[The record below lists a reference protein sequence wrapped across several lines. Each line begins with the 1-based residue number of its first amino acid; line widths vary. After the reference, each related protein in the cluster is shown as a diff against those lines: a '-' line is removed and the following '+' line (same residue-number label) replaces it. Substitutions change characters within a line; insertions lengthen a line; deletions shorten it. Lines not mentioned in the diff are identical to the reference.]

1 MADEP
6 VDAAVAQSP
15 GEDVDMADAAATDAP
30 EKPDVKL
37 DDLFA
42 DMDSDDEEF
51 PSSKPPPQKGTQ
63 GSSSSN
69 SGVATPT
76 S

>member
-1 MADEP
+1 MADDP
-6 VDAAVAQSP
+6 VDGAVAQSP
-15 GEDVDMADAAATDAP
+15 CEDVDMADVAAPDAP
-30 EKPDVKL
+30 EKSDVKL

-51 PSSKPPPQKGTQ
+51 PSSKPPAQQATQ
-63 GSSSSN
+63 ASSSSN
-69 SGVATPT
+69 SGIATPT